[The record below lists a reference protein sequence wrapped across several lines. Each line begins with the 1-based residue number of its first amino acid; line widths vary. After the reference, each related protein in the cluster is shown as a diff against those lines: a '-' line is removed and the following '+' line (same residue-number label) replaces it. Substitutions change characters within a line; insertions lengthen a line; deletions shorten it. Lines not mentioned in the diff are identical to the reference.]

1 MSASDIIAFWN
12 ASPQLLMLMA
22 SWIVIAYVWRWSEKR
37 DADNRALL
45 KALNDSYIALVRE
58 AVASVASASSQS
70 AENGR
75 AIALLADQNGRAIAA
90 LTDQIRGLYDLIRYG
105 GEGGRAIGTR

>member
-12 ASPQLLMLMA
+12 ASPQLLMLIA
-22 SWIVIAYVWRWSEKR
+22 SWTVIVYVWRWSEKR

-58 AVASVASASSQS
+58 AVAQFAATSAQS

-75 AIALLADQNGRAIAA
+75 AIAT
-90 LTDQIRGLYDLIRYG
+90 LTEQIRGLYDAIRYSG
-105 GEGGRAIGTR
+105 GGGGIERTR